1 MKKLVRLAI
10 GVIIVLL
17 LVKLCSG
24 NLGSVISLPGGT
36 GESSSTEESGGWFGQ
51 KKNDPATENDD
62 IDKSLKDISK
72 ELERK
77 LGIGKK
83 DQSSTSSTTTTV
95 SSDNPLSF
103 KGIPITG
110 TSSEFGTKLVRAGF
124 RNSGNGVYV
133 GDFAGYGNCKV
144 TLVGNNPVTGVR
156 VDFPTISDWDSLE
169 KSYDNLQASL
179 TQKYGIEPKVSSGSN
194 VATYSLPN
202 GTITLDADVKEQ
214 SSWHVILKYSNQAV
228 ASLPVP
234 TGSNPIDDL

>member
-72 ELERK
+72 ELEKK

-169 KSYDNLQASL
+169 KSYDNLQA
-179 TQKYGIEPKVSSGSN
+179 
-194 VATYSLPN
+194 
-202 GTITLDADVKEQ
+202 
-214 SSWHVILKYSNQAV
+214 
-228 ASLPVP
+228 
-234 TGSNPIDDL
+234 